1 MLNIIIYFPSPD
13 SFSDRNL
20 WVMLCH
26 LWVPYTGAV

>member
-13 SFSDRNL
+13 SFADRNL

-26 LWVPYTGAV
+26 WWVPC